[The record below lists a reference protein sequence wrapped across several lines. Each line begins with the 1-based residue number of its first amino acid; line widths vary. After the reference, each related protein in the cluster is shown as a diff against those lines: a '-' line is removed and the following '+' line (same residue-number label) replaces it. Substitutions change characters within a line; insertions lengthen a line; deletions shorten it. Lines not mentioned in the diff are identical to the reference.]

1 MWTIAI
7 LVGVGALFG
16 GMMLASARELRAI
29 QREADGIA
37 AAVFVDRQRGP
48 MITVGRSYGYPTFQ
62 VAFASKEDLGRASTA
77 GLNAAFQAAI
87 QERFKATGSR
97 KYPFDASRAIWF
109 TSQEELDAISKMGKE
124 PK

>member
-16 GMMLASARELRAI
+16 AMMLASARELRVT

-37 AAVFVDRQRGP
+37 AAVFVDPATGP
-48 MITVGRSYGYPTFQ
+48 IVTVGRSYGYPTFQ
-62 VAFASKEDLGRASTA
+62 VAFASKEELGRASTA
-77 GLNAAFQAAI
+77 GLNADFQAAI
-87 QERFKATGSR
+87 QERFKAAGSK
-97 KYPFDASRAIWF
+97 KYPFDALRAIWF